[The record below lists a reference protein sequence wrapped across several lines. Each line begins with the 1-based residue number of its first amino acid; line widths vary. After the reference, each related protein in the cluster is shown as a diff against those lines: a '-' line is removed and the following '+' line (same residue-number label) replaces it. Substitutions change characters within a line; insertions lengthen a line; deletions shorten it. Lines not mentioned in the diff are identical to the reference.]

1 MITNADSG
9 KNSLQLKVTIREV
22 KWKIWAR
29 RERKKSIVKRGTGG
43 GREEGAH
50 VGLEEGDVVLVKRAR
65 ILLVDLVLGLGSHGT
80 LLSSR
85 SLSLSLSVRLVLRY
99 KSAAAPPA
107 ARHSPKYKGTAD
119 KRKRLVKYRP
129 SDGQRTVDSSSLG
142 RSPPYIAR

>member
-1 MITNADSG
+1 MITSTAAEGDNTRSQMENLGEKG
-9 KNSLQLKVTIREV
+9 KKE
-22 KWKIWAR
+22 KH
-29 RERKKSIVKRGTGG
+29 RK

-85 SLSLSLSVRLVLRY
+85 SLSLSLSLSVRLVLRY

-119 KRKRLVKYRP
+119 KRKPLVKYRP